1 MEQGSG
7 AVQIEICEGLALH
20 PGTFNAVIIPEKEIV
35 AAINNTY
42 LQRFLSLYISGNY
55 SRLMR

>member
-1 MEQGSG
+1 MAGSLSSSMEQGSG
-7 AVQIEICEGLALH
+7 AVQIEIREGLALH

-42 LQRFLSLYISGNY
+42 L
-55 SRLMR
+55 